1 VDDDLVDESSVQ
13 ALARDVRPE
22 NLDVLP
28 FGGITGCRER
38 LFKLGEE
45 GGLWVIGR
53 VLRMMGEDEYGS
65 VQRPP

>member
-13 ALARDVRPE
+13 ALGARRSPR